1 MNEFKESLKVEREKS
16 GEIII
21 TESLRKLLIELMR
34 GNISKKEVMEKT
46 GIGDKGTVELKIQT
60 IVAQNPE
67 LQPLYDEYF
76 SRKSKN
82 FDGYEFRAEAIEM
95 LRMDLSQTD
104 MAKRLGV
111 SRRAFSTKIQQLQEK
126 NSDNALGALLKA
138 HSFRKER
145 KRRLTAEEA
154 VAMHMALDKYEEQY
168 PIGTTRY
175 EERSPLEVRRE
186 HLQSVLSLIQGLR
199 QEGVTLKEL
208 DERKIISESNYRK
221 YKLELDAL
229 SKILDDKQEKEQ

>member
-21 TESLRKLLIELMR
+21 TDSLRNLLIELMR
-34 GNISKKEVMEKT
+34 GNISKKEVMEKS

-60 IVAQNPE
+60 IVGQNPE
-67 LQPLYDEYF
+67 LQPLYNEYL
-76 SRKSKN
+76 SRKCKN
-82 FDGYEFRAEAIEM
+82 FEGYEFRAEAIEM

-104 MAKRLGV
+104 MAKRLGIN
-111 SRRAFSTKIQQLQEK
+111 RRVFSTKMQQLQEK
-126 NSDNALGALLKA
+126 NSDNALGILLKA

-145 KRRLTAEEA
+145 RKRLTAEEA

-168 PIGTTRY
+168 PIGTSRY
-175 EERSPLEVRRE
+175 DERSQLEIRRE
-186 HLQSVLSLIQGLR
+186 RLQSVLSLVEGLR
-199 QEGVTLKEL
+199 QEGATLKEL
-208 DERKIISESNYRK
+208 DERGIISESNYRK

-229 SKILDDKQEKEQ
+229 SKIIDNKQDKEQ